1 MRLSDNTVLFEFAG
15 IPIIGSKSTGAIIGL
30 TKDGLE
36 LCRRMMSQDVSEDV
50 VRQVDSQLPEAFR
63 RGSFLQGDSPEDRKV
78 SKSAYVHVTQRCNLN
93 CLGCYSDSGNR
104 NALNDAPRERFALAF
119 EKLARLG
126 VNAIIISGG
135 EPFLR
140 RDLPELCADARER
153 GVERITVIT
162 NGTCVDEGMLE
173 RMALIVDCVAVS
185 FDGASSNAPAYIRGE
200 QRFDQLV
207 EAVAA
212 IGKAGIQPH
221 IIPTI
226 HSRNYEDMSAYLQ
239 LAQELGAT
247 INFSLLSCFDPGKA
261 ERCGLVFDEE
271 TLKSLGQAIFDAG
284 KCGPAAVNDLPV
296 GSGLSLRLGCGAG
309 VSCLSVDADGTVY
322 PCHMLHYGKLA
333 LGNIFEDLV
342 ERIAGSPIAVEL
354 SALTV
359 EAIDG
364 CAACECSPFCG
375 GGCRARAYA
384 ETGSLYAADP
394 YCALTREFYRN
405 VADELSAAYC

>member
-15 IPIIGSKSTGAIIGL
+15 VPMLGSKATGSIIGL
-30 TKDGLE
+30 TKEGLE
-36 LCRRMMSQDVSEDV
+36 LCQLMMSQDVSEDA
-50 VRQVDSQLPEAFR
+50 VRQVDPQLPEAFR
-63 RGSFLQGDSPEDRKV
+63 RGSFLQGCSPEERNV

-93 CLGCYSDSGNR
+93 CLGCYSDSGKR
-104 NALNDAPRERFALAF
+104 NVLNDAPRERFALAF
-119 EKLARLG
+119 EKLAQLG
-126 VNAIIISGG
+126 VSAIIISGG

-153 GVERITVIT
+153 GIGRITMIT
-162 NGTCVDEGMLE
+162 NGTCVDEGVLE
-173 RMALIVDCVAVS
+173 QMALVVDCVAVS

-207 EAVAA
+207 DAVAA

-226 HSRNYEDMSAYLQ
+226 HSRNYEDIPAYLQ
-239 LAQELGAT
+239 LAQDLGTT
-247 INFSLLSCFDPGKA
+247 INFSLLSCFDPIQA
-261 ERCGLVFDEE
+261 ARCGLVFDDV
-271 TLKSLGQAIFDAG
+271 TLKALGQAIFDAG
-284 KCGPAAVNDLPV
+284 KCGPVAVNDLPV
-296 GSGLSLRLGCGAG
+296 GSGLSLKLGCGAG
-309 VSCLSVDADGTVY
+309 ASCLSVDADGTVY
-322 PCHMLHYGKLA
+322 PCHMLHYAELA
-333 LGNIFEDLV
+333 LGNAFEDSA
-342 ERIAGSPIAVEL
+342 ERIAGSSVAAEL

-359 EAIDG
+359 EAIDD

-405 VADELSAAYC
+405 VAAELSAAYC